1 MIMREL
7 SCEVTLNMGWGPGN
21 CQSQCKFGSR
31 QAVSRQR
38 KQEEWNRLTK
48 KKHRQDYE
56 TIKPDTDRNTYISTT
71 HTLPACRLFGSHE
84 ASLDFLKISLKI
96 PLYPY
101 KRPFLS

>member
-1 MIMREL
+1 MREL
-7 SCEVTLNMGWGPGN
+7 SCAVTLNMGWGPGSH
-21 CQSQCKFGSR
+21 QSHLQAWQPTGSES
-31 QAVSRQR
+31 AE
-38 KQEEWNRLTK
+38 KAGEWNRLTE
-48 KKHRQDYE
+48 KKHRRDYE

-71 HTLPACRLFGSHE
+71 HTLPACRLFSSHE